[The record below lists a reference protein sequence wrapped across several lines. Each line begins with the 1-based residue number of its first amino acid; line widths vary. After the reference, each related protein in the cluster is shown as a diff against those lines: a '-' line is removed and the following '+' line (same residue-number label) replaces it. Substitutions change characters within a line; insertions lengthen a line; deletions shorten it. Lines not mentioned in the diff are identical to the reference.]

1 MYSDYGWPSV
11 YFSYLFFATLFGTA
25 AYFCLR
31 TRRDVYWNEH
41 SEDAKFQMLKE
52 D

>member
-1 MYSDYGWPSV
+1 MPNDYSWPSV
-11 YFSYLFFATLFGTA
+11 YFSYLFFATLFALAG
-25 AYFCLR
+25 YFFVR
-31 TRRDVYWNEH
+31 TRRDGYWNAH